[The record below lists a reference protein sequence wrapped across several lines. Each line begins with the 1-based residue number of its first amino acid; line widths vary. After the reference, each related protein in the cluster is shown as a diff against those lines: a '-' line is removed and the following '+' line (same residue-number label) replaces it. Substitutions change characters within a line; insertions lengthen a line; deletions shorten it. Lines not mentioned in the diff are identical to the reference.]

1 MNCPNCNVKIS
12 NKQKILLLFKSHK
25 CNNCKNIL
33 KLSVESKL
41 LAIVPLLIA
50 TFIPFYWKDTN
61 FRIMC
66 IIIAVILAILIT
78 IKFSSV
84 DNCDKQK

>member
-50 TFIPFYWKDTN
+50 TFIPFY
-61 FRIMC
+61 
-66 IIIAVILAILIT
+66 
-78 IKFSSV
+78 
-84 DNCDKQK
+84 

>member
-12 NKQKILLLFKSHK
+12 NNQKILLLFKSHK
-25 CNNCKNIL
+25 CNNCKNTL

-50 TFIPFYWKDTN
+50 TFIPVYWKDTN

-84 DNCDKQK
+84 DNCEKQK